1 MTMPKEMK
9 RFLGWA
15 RERGWT
21 AVLMRGTGHYRLTKP
36 GCRQITVSI
45 NSKNWRTLH
54 NARAAVRREAPYVG
68 PRYPV
73 ATNEE
78 CQGVHD
84 LHP

>member
-21 AVLMRGTGHYRLTKP
+21 TVLMQGTGHYRLTKP

-45 NSKNWRTLH
+45 HAKNWRTLH
-54 NARAAVRREAPYVG
+54 NARAAVRREAPYVD
-68 PRYPV
+68 PRHADP
-73 ATNEE
+73 ADEGH
-78 CQGVHD
+78 QGVHD
-84 LHP
+84 LA